1 MVLESQV
8 PVHLILTPGD
18 CKAVD
23 DSEESQEDEKETMSE
38 DTVSDETTT
47 QANPVSTEEI
57 TTVTMTAAVTD
68 KIQRSDTNDL
78 NTYFSSKES
87 DEMNALPWM
96 PIIPPHFETTQAP
109 TKTSTTT
116 FKSTEIFEP
125 IVGNKKSNDNK
136 TRKVE
141 LMEPLVI
148 LKPKRESAAP
158 FLSIEPNKIQ
168 GTGSAE
174 NRTHKR
180 ANDKRS
186 FEILPVNQN
195 VTKSMKISPSS
206 KPSKEN
212 ATDPKSIMVQLFP
225 YRIASMFEKAERYAR
240 QTILPYLTEQF
251 PTFFK
256 SPSDFYD
263 ESENDTNIIEDS
275 RSIVDTY
282 EVAKPEKRAFRSTAM
297 RKVDKIEDYLKSY
310 KNLSGIR
317 EIFDKEEKSKSI
329 KSNTEDLRKVDLP
342 TYKPTKQPK
351 TIRPKIYIPLVREP
365 EAIPS
370 NRS

>member
-8 PVHLILTPGD
+8 PINLVLTSGD

-23 DSEESQEDEKETMSE
+23 DSDESESEEDEKEVPES
-38 DTVSDETTT
+38 VVDETTT
-47 QANPVSTEEI
+47 QVITSSTEEVS
-57 TTVTMTAAVTD
+57 TVTVTVVD

-87 DEMNALPWM
+87 DEINSLPWM
-96 PIIPPHFETTQAP
+96 PIIPPHFETTEAS
-109 TKTSTTT
+109 TTSTT
-116 FKSTEIFEP
+116 KSPEIFEP
-125 IVGNKKSNDNK
+125 IVASRQSKDKPK
-136 TRKVE
+136 TVE
-141 LMEPLVI
+141 LVEPLVI
-148 LKPKRESAAP
+148 LKPKRESTATL
-158 FLSIEPNKIQ
+158 FDIEPNKIPQ
-168 GTGSAE
+168 MRAE
-174 NRTHKR
+174 NRTFKR

-186 FEILPVNQN
+186 FEIVLNDQN
-195 VTKSMKISPSS
+195 VTKSSKLSNSS
-206 KPSKEN
+206 KISKEN
-212 ATDPKSIMVQLFP
+212 TTDTKSIMVQLFP

-256 SPSDFYD
+256 TTADYYD

-282 EVAKPEKRAFRSTAM
+282 EVVKPQKRAFRSTTM
-297 RKVDKIEDYLKSY
+297 TKVEDYLKSY

-317 EIFDKEEKSKSI
+317 DVFQEKNEKNKSA
-329 KSNTEDLRKVDLP
+329 EDLTKIDLP
-342 TYKPTKQPK
+342 TYKPTKKVK

-365 EAIPS
+365 VPS
-370 NRS
+370 KKQS